1 MAANIA
7 MDLGTSYIR
16 VYMEDKGIVISEP
29 SDMTINKAT
38 GEVLAI
44 GKDAVQMRGRT
55 VGDVVVDSPF
65 KSGTITGYSASEYA
79 ITNYIKKIATGK
91 VFLPNVLVAVPFDVT
106 EVERHAISTI
116 VEKTGI
122 RKVDFIPQGVVGAL
136 GIGIDVRSPVASM
149 VVNIG
154 SSSTLVAVIAGN
166 AIVLNRRINIGG
178 KTFDE
183 AMVRYVRKKFELEI
197 GEQSAEN
204 IKMQIGCAF
213 PKEKIEREYIKGR
226 NIYSNLPAQAL
237 MSSDDT
243 VEAYVGTMLE
253 FTSEIQS
260 ILEEVPP
267 EILNDI
273 AKEGVHFIGGGSSLY
288 GMDLFIH
295 KKINLHINLYEEPE
309 NAVIRGSGEAIDLVE
324 NSQRSLRAGILA
336 VK

>member
-7 MDLGTSYIR
+7 IDLGTSYIR
-16 VYMEDKGIVISEP
+16 VFMEGKGIVISEP

-38 GEVLAI
+38 GEILAI

-55 VGDVVVDSPF
+55 VGDVVVESPF

-79 ITNYIKKIATGK
+79 VTNYIKKIATGK

-106 EVERHAISTI
+106 EVERHAIADI

-122 RKVDFIPQGVVGAL
+122 RKIDFIPQGVVGAL
-136 GIGIDVRSPVASM
+136 GIGIDVRSPIASM

-154 SSSTLVAVIAGN
+154 AQSTLVAVLAGN
-166 AIVLNRRINIGG
+166 SIILNKRIDIGG

-183 AMVRYVRKKFELEI
+183 AMIRYVRKKFEIEI
-197 GEQSAEN
+197 GAQSAEN
-204 IKMQIGCAF
+204 IKFQIGCAF
-213 PKEKIEREYIKGR
+213 PKEKLEREYIKGR
-226 NIYSNLPAQAL
+226 HIYTNLPSQAL

-253 FTSEIQS
+253 FTSAIQGV
-260 ILEEVPP
+260 LEELPP

-273 AKEGVHFIGGGSSLY
+273 AKEGVHFVGGGSSLF
-288 GMDLFIH
+288 GLDLFLH
-295 KKINLHINLYEEPE
+295 KKINLHVNLYEEPE
-309 NAVIRGSGEAIDLVE
+309 NAVIRGAGDAIDLVE